1 MKLSLNWLKE
11 YVDIDITPQ
20 ELAHILTM
28 AGLEVEALEK
38 IGCIPEEVI
47 VAKVLSAVK
56 HPGADRLSLCNV
68 DTGETTV
75 QVVCGAPNVKE
86 GVLAPLALPGAK
98 FRNGLTIKESR
109 LRGEFS
115 GGMLCAED
123 ELGLTDD
130 HSGIMIL
137 PDNLEVGTSLKDA
150 LSLEDWSLDI
160 SLTPNRPDC
169 ASVIG
174 IAREVAALT
183 GKKLRLPEVQ
193 YREEGEPIDD
203 VTSVNVADPKGC
215 PRYAAGMIR
224 NVTLETSPFWMRYR
238 LHVSG
243 TRSKNNIV
251 DISNYVLL
259 ETGQPL
265 HTFDYDQLNENRI
278 VVARAAEGEKFHTL
292 DGQERT
298 LNKEHLMIC
307 DGKKPVGIAGIM
319 GGLNS
324 EISDSTSNILIESA
338 YFNPVTIRRG
348 AKSIGISSEA
358 SYRFERGIDIEGVIY
373 ALKRALSLSI
383 ELAGGAINKG
393 IIDIY
398 PEKYKS
404 PDITLRVGKTNEFL
418 GAAITKQE
426 MVSFLEALKMSVV
439 DMNADTIQV
448 TPPTYRVDIEREI
461 DLVEEIAR
469 MYGYDNIAKTYPAI
483 RPSEKAELPVLGLH
497 DRACDILI
505 GTGFTEIV
513 TFSFVSPE
521 SANLLGAREDSP
533 IRSFVELMNPL
544 TTEQSVMRTSLLPGL
559 FSTVKENIYHGEP
572 NLKLFEW
579 GKIYLRDDS
588 KDLPDER
595 VTLAG
600 VMSGNYAYKKWH
612 NEIRPVDFY
621 DIKGAVEVLLDS
633 LGLGGAEYIRR
644 EISEAYDKNASCNIC
659 FNGTVLGTMGKISV
673 DVCERYDLKTA
684 SLYAFE
690 LDIQKILEAISS
702 NRFEFRS
709 FGKYPAVIRD
719 ISIIVDKKV
728 ESLSIQRIIRKVGGD
743 LIESVD
749 VFSIFE
755 GEKFGSG
762 KKAVSFRICY
772 RSNERTLDG
781 ELVNSLHEKVINSI
795 REEAGGT
802 LSEG

>member
-1 MKLSLNWLKE
+1 M
-11 YVDIDITPQ
+11 
-20 ELAHILTM
+20 
-28 AGLEVEALEK
+28 
-38 IGCIPEEVI
+38 
-47 VAKVLSAVK
+47 
-56 HPGADRLSLCNV
+56 
-68 DTGETTV
+68 
-75 QVVCGAPNVKE
+75 
-86 GVLAPLALPGAK
+86 
-98 FRNGLTIKESR
+98 
-109 LRGEFS
+109 
-115 GGMLCAED
+115 
-123 ELGLTDD
+123 
-130 HSGIMIL
+130 
-137 PDNLEVGTSLKDA
+137 
-150 LSLEDWSLDI
+150 
-160 SLTPNRPDC
+160 
-169 ASVIG
+169 
-174 IAREVAALT
+174 
-183 GKKLRLPEVQ
+183 
-193 YREEGEPIDD
+193 
-203 VTSVNVADPKGC
+203 
-215 PRYAAGMIR
+215 
-224 NVTLETSPFWMRYR
+224 
-238 LHVSG
+238 
-243 TRSKNNIV
+243 
-251 DISNYVLL
+251 
-259 ETGQPL
+259 
-265 HTFDYDQLNENRI
+265 
-278 VVARAAEGEKFHTL
+278 
-292 DGQERT
+292 
-298 LNKEHLMIC
+298 
-307 DGKKPVGIAGIM
+307 
-319 GGLNS
+319 
-324 EISDSTSNILIESA
+324 
-338 YFNPVTIRRG
+338 
-348 AKSIGISSEA
+348 
-358 SYRFERGIDIEGVIY
+358 
-373 ALKRALSLSI
+373 
-383 ELAGGAINKG
+383 
-393 IIDIY
+393 
-398 PEKYKS
+398 
-404 PDITLRVGKTNEFL
+404 
-418 GAAITKQE
+418 
-426 MVSFLEALKMSVV
+426 
-439 DMNADTIQV
+439 
-448 TPPTYRVDIEREI
+448 
-461 DLVEEIAR
+461 
-469 MYGYDNIAKTYPAI
+469 
-483 RPSEKAELPVLGLH
+483 PVLGLH
-497 DRACDILI
+497 DRACDILT
-505 GTGFTEIV
+505 GAGFTEII

-521 SANLLGAREDSP
+521 TANLLGAGKESP
-533 IRSFVELMNPL
+533 VRSFVELMNPL

-588 KDLPDER
+588 KELPDER